1 MRTAQVSWTFALLF
15 IPGMVTAAAP
25 MAEPRAEVTPFA
37 AYRAGGEFRSGA
49 GDGETSAG
57 VDTRDGS
64 GWGLGV
70 GWYRDADSFYE
81 LLYSRRDAGLR
92 SADENLAGI
101 DLTIEY
107 LQFGGTLLLPQPR
120 GFAGFI
126 SLTVG
131 MARFGA
137 SSGAYDSDSKLS
149 GSIGGGFR
157 WPVTNNLHAG
167 LGIRG
172 YLTLVE
178 SDSELVCVSS
188 GGAAECLLRT
198 SASTFFE
205 AEVHAGL
212 TLRF

>member
-1 MRTAQVSWTFALLF
+1 MRPTRISWTFALLL
-15 IPGMVTAAAP
+15 IPGLVAAGAP
-25 MAEPRAEVTPFA
+25 AAEPRAEVTPFA
-37 AYRAGGEFRSGA
+37 AWRAGGEFHSGA
-49 GDGETSAG
+49 GDGATSAG

-81 LLYSRRDAGLR
+81 LLYSRRDASLR
-92 SADENLAGI
+92 SADESLAGI

-120 GFAGFI
+120 GFAGYV
-126 SLTVG
+126 SMTVG

-149 GSIGGGFR
+149 GSIGSGFR
-157 WPVTNNLHAG
+157 WPLTGNLHAG
-167 LGIRG
+167 LGIRA

-178 SDSELVCVSS
+178 SDSELVCASA
-188 GGAAECLLRT
+188 GGAAECLLRS

-205 AEVHAGL
+205 AEAHAGL